1 MNRYEPR
8 QWWTVSKTRST
19 LGLDDGPDIPVR
31 SLFACEQYGVSRLF
45 TSNWH
50 SIYIRRI
57 VVRCTPVLSIL
68 STSIYLFPRRM
79 RTALFFGHPVR
90 IFPPKRRLFPTSFRD
105 PRFRFVKSEK
115 NTRIFAKSFPRTEN
129 SSRENENRDRFEV
142 SSLPLRFFSRT
153 LYFLLTKIARFN
165 LLNTIRI
172 IFQLIIKFQRI
183 DKVTSI

>member
-79 RTALFFGHPVR
+79 LFFSATPWESS
-90 IFPPKRRLFPTSFRD
+90 PRRGG
-105 PRFRFVKSEK
+105 
-115 NTRIFAKSFPRTEN
+115 SFPRVSAIPDSG
-129 SSRENENRDRFEV
+129 SSNRKKYKNLREKFSSNGKLFSRKRESRSIRSIFASTSLFLTNFVFSPNENC
-142 SSLPLRFFSRT
+142 SL
-153 LYFLLTKIARFN
+153 
-165 LLNTIRI
+165 
-172 IFQLIIKFQRI
+172 
-183 DKVTSI
+183 